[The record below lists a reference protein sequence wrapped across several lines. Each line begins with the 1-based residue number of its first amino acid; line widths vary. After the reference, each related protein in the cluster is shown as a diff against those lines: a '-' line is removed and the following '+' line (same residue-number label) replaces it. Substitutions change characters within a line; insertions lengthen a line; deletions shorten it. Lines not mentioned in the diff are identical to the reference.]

1 MISISR
7 VVRFKELMHSIC
19 PGLGLGEVSLSHSPP
34 SSWAS
39 AGQWLSPG
47 FMTPCHSLWKLTYWR
62 ININVKA
69 LLEFAL
75 PEKNL
80 HLHSSSPC
88 LCPKSSVRIARVL
101 FYILGIFVED
111 HDSWETANP
120 SFHEGSMKQI
130 YHNTTNVYLLHFVNH
145 FALQHFSSPVER
157 YFSPTWHFFFFTHTH
172 DTYVISQIRSHKNM
186 KTLPIISLLLSQFC
200 SSMSDHLPCSRI
212 SVLTSTW
219 CRNLSWIVRFHLIH
233 YFRKL

>member
-75 PEKNL
+75 PEENRAPALVLPLSVSQAISPDCQSLVL
-80 HLHSSSPC
+80 HPWQFC
-88 LCPKSSVRIARVL
+88 
-101 FYILGIFVED
+101 GG
-111 HDSWETANP
+111 SWETANA

-172 DTYVISQIRSHKNM
+172 TTHMSFHKSAPT
-186 KTLPIISLLLSQFC
+186 KIWKHWQ
-200 SSMSDHLPCSRI
+200 
-212 SVLTSTW
+212 
-219 CRNLSWIVRFHLIH
+219 
-233 YFRKL
+233 